1 MYDFRT
7 LSPIDFELFVR
18 DLLQAE
24 FSITMESFGP
34 GKDGGID
41 FRFAVAD
48 QGVVVQAKHYAEGGS
63 RSLIRAAAK
72 EDPKVLKLAPGRYIL
87 ATSVSLTPVLK
98 DKIVH
103 AMPSAPISVG
113 DVIGRED
120 LNNLLGKH
128 PHVLRQHF
136 KLWLTNTDVLDR
148 ILHSAVYNRTDA
160 ELARIKQLVPKF
172 VHNASLGEAEK
183 ILQDRGALII
193 AGEPGVGK
201 TTLGRMLLWLH
212 MEQNWK
218 VFVVD
223 DLQEAMTVST
233 AGEKRLIF
241 FDDFLGQISLTN
253 ELLGKVDQRLPV
265 FLDRLRNNKDLRF
278 ILTTRSYLL
287 NQAQIQS
294 DKLSSP
300 RVTASEMV
308 LNVGVYTRSIK
319 AKIVFNHIYFSD
331 LVDEEKASLLGDD
344 FFLKIIDHRNFS
356 PRLIEL
362 LTSADY
368 YTMREEPIQS
378 IVLRVLDNPAELW
391 DRPYRAHLSEDAR
404 CLMWAIFFSGSY
416 VGIDSCLQMF
426 KHVSASAGYRVA
438 LSEAAARFRN
448 GLKELSGS
456 FVAVKEREISFA
468 NPGVR
473 DFLSKVVI
481 DDQLLPV
488 VVQAVP
494 TIYEFRSAWN
504 FFKLDIAT
512 YSSQFS
518 DKGLWVEAMGRIQN
532 HGGTTAIASLRYI
545 LEMCEHLPG
554 AQIHSILERAT
565 NDLMIQGLEGKDYYD
580 CFFSLQQLNR
590 LQYQPGDP
598 LGRACDVLT
607 EASANMLTNIGADLA
622 LDDLMSIADALSQLA
637 DSSVVHE
644 ATAAALRGFICGI
657 DERLAEVSSS
667 EELSSFNDQLV
678 HAGKAYSVCVDETIT
693 RSIERRREELEEYE
707 READETPY
715 QQTGAQAGP
724 DDITDS
730 EIKSMFLTMKSM
742 QQLSCEQ

>member
-7 LSPIDFELFVR
+7 LSPIDFELLVR

-48 QGVVVQAKHYAEGGS
+48 QGVVVQVKHHAEGGS
-63 RSLIRAAAK
+63 RSLVLAAAK

-87 ATSVSLTPVLK
+87 ATSISLTPVLK
-98 DKIVH
+98 DKIVQ

-120 LNNLLGKH
+120 LNNLLVKH

-223 DLQEAMTVST
+223 DLQEAMAVST

-344 FFLKIIDHRNFS
+344 FFLKMIDHRNFS

-368 YTMREEPIQS
+368 YSVRRS
-378 IVLRVLDNPAELW
+378 L
-391 DRPYRAHLSEDAR
+391 
-404 CLMWAIFFSGSY
+404 
-416 VGIDSCLQMF
+416 
-426 KHVSASAGYRVA
+426 
-438 LSEAAARFRN
+438 FR
-448 GLKELSGS
+448 
-456 FVAVKEREISFA
+456 
-468 NPGVR
+468 
-473 DFLSKVVI
+473 
-481 DDQLLPV
+481 
-488 VVQAVP
+488 
-494 TIYEFRSAWN
+494 
-504 FFKLDIAT
+504 
-512 YSSQFS
+512 
-518 DKGLWVEAMGRIQN
+518 
-532 HGGTTAIASLRYI
+532 
-545 LEMCEHLPG
+545 
-554 AQIHSILERAT
+554 
-565 NDLMIQGLEGKDYYD
+565 
-580 CFFSLQQLNR
+580 
-590 LQYQPGDP
+590 QP
-598 LGRACDVLT
+598 C
-607 EASANMLTNIGADLA
+607 
-622 LDDLMSIADALSQLA
+622 
-637 DSSVVHE
+637 
-644 ATAAALRGFICGI
+644 
-657 DERLAEVSSS
+657 
-667 EELSSFNDQLV
+667 
-678 HAGKAYSVCVDETIT
+678 
-693 RSIERRREELEEYE
+693 
-707 READETPY
+707 
-715 QQTGAQAGP
+715 
-724 DDITDS
+724 
-730 EIKSMFLTMKSM
+730 
-742 QQLSCEQ
+742 

>member
-7 LSPIDFELFVR
+7 LSPIDFELLVR

-24 FSITMESFGP
+24 FDITMESFGP

-48 QGVVVQAKHYAEGGS
+48 QGVVVQVKHHVEGGS
-63 RSLIRAAAK
+63 RSLVRAAAK
-72 EDPKVLKLAPGRYIL
+72 EDRKVLRLAPDRYIL
-87 ATSVSLTPVLK
+87 ATSLSLTPALK
-98 DKIVH
+98 GKVVH
-103 AMPSAPISVG
+103 AMPSAPLSVG

-128 PHVLRQHF
+128 THVLRQHF
-136 KLWLTNTDVLDR
+136 KLWLTSTDVLER

-172 VHNASLGEAEK
+172 VHNASLGGAEN
-183 ILQDRGALII
+183 ILQDRGVLII

-223 DLQEAMTVST
+223 DLQEAMAVST

-331 LVDEEKASLLGDD
+331 LVDEEKAKLLDGD
-344 FFLKIIDHRNFS
+344 FFLKMIDHRNFS

-368 YTMREEPIQS
+368 YSVREEPIQAT
-378 IVLRVLDNPAELW
+378 VLRVLENPAELW
-391 DRPYRAHLSEDAR
+391 EKPYRAHLSSDAR
-404 CLMWAIFFSGSY
+404 CLMWAIFFSGPY
-416 VGIDSCLQMF
+416 VGIDFCLQMF
-426 KHVSASAGYRVA
+426 KRVAASAGYQISP
-438 LSEAAARFRN
+438 SEAVARFRN
-448 GLKELSGS
+448 GLKELSSS
-456 FVAVKEREISFA
+456 FVSVEEQEISFA
-468 NPGVR
+468 NPGIR

-481 DDQLLPV
+481 DDHLLPV
-488 VVQAVP
+488 VVRAVS
-494 TIYEFRSAWN
+494 TIYEFRSAWS
-504 FFKLDIAT
+504 FFKLHIT
-512 YSSQFS
+512 TCKSQFN
-518 DKGLWVEAMGRIQN
+518 DEGLWAEAMDRIQN
-532 HGGTTAIASLRYI
+532 HGSTTAIASLRHI

-554 AQIHSILERAT
+554 LQVQSVLNRAT
-565 NDLMIQGLEGKDYYD
+565 NDLKAQGIDGRDHYECL
-580 CFFSLQQLNR
+580 FSLRQLKR
-590 LQYQPGDP
+590 LQFQTGD
-598 LGRACDVLT
+598 LLDRARDILT
-607 EASANMLTNIGADLA
+607 EASANMLADIGEDLA
-622 LDDLMSIADALSQLA
+622 IDDITSITGALAQLA
-637 DSSVVHE
+637 DSSVVRN
-644 ATAAALRGFICGI
+644 AAADALRGFILGI
-657 DERLAEVSSS
+657 DDKLSDVSSS
-667 EELSSFNDQLV
+667 QELNTF
-678 HAGKAYSVCVDETIT
+678 
-693 RSIERRREELEEYE
+693 REELVSAARAYGVDIDETLTRDIEKRRE
-707 READETPY
+707 ALEDRENEADEAPY
-715 QQTGAQAGP
+715 QHVGPQAGP
-724 DDITDS
+724 GDISDL
-730 EIKSMFLTMKSM
+730 EIKSMFSTMNGYAGTH
-742 QQLSCEQ
+742 